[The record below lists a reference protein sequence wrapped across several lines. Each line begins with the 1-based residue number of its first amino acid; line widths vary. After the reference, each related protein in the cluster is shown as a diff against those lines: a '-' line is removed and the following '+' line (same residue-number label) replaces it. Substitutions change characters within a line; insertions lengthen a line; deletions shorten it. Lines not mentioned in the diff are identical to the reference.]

1 MEEIEAQASVN
12 QIPNDKPRNG
22 PQNFQNR
29 GKNVRRKRLQHSAD
43 IVYTKGTS
51 IHSMPSLSKQL
62 KGVTD
67 CVIGLQYVWEYRSP
81 SKSVPPHYQC
91 KLCAVSR
98 LQHDMLAHV
107 KGWKHSFRYLKKAHP
122 DKVTYDEGEANKDP
136 AVRKTI
142 KEIAAEVE
150 KTEGRGQL
158 KVILKEPCDVA
169 AFEGLRSAAP
179 KVLLPPP
186 PGMGPK
192 GPPFGPRFSEPR
204 FPGEFPPPPPFSDYS
219 LGDYGEPGF
228 GGYSNRQD
236 FPDPDMSCR
245 PFPDGMGHHPAAG
258 GDGFGSGGGIDG
270 YGRSG
275 LMEDSPRR
283 RYPDEYRGSQM
294 GSGLMDRPV
303 NKPLDTPG
311 SMGAAPDNDNNRG
324 TLLTYLDTFR
334 IENESDAQLV
344 LKVTQKLTDVLM
356 EYRLRSVSSGSSLNS
371 LSMSSSS
378 FSSPPSRLPSS
389 GDRYFSSPLNSLSG
403 PSRYSDGPPRY
414 YK

>member
-1 MEEIEAQASVN
+1 
-12 QIPNDKPRNG
+12 
-22 PQNFQNR
+22 
-29 GKNVRRKRLQHSAD
+29 
-43 IVYTKGTS
+43 
-51 IHSMPSLSKQL
+51 MPSLSKQL

-107 KGWKHSFRYLKKAHP
+107 RGWKHSFRYLKKAHP
-122 DKVTYDEGEANKDP
+122 DKITSDEVEANKDP

-158 KVILKEPCDVA
+158 KVILKEPCDVP

-179 KVLLPPP
+179 KIVPLPPP
-186 PGMGPK
+186 PGMGPH
-192 GPPFGPRFSEPR
+192 GPPFGPRFSDHR
-204 FPGEFPPPPPFSDYS
+204 FTGEFPPPPFSDYP
-219 LGDYGEPGF
+219 LGEYGDPDF
-228 GGYSNRQD
+228 GGYSTMES
-236 FPDPDMSCR
+236 FPEPDMGRR
-245 PFPDGMGHHPAAG
+245 PLQDGMGRHPAVG
-258 GDGFGSGGGIDG
+258 GDGFGSGGGMDS
-270 YGRSG
+270 YGRSE
-275 LMEDSPRR
+275 LMESPRR

-294 GSGLMDRPV
+294 GSGLLDRPV
-303 NKPLDTPG
+303 NKPLDRPG
-311 SMGAAPDNDNNRG
+311 LMGAAPDNDGNRN

-356 EYRLRSVSSGSSLNS
+356 EYRLRSVSAGSSLNS
-371 LSMSSSS
+371 LSMSSSG
-378 FSSPPSRLPSS
+378 FSSTPSRLPSS
-389 GDRYFSSPLNSLSG
+389 SDGYLSNLNSLSG
-403 PSRYSDGPPRY
+403 PSRYSDGPSRY